1 MNKHE
6 SVKEFLG
13 KRDFS
18 SGIQDDMNN
27 MRDFFAAAA
36 LNGFLAHGAGPN
48 DRSYVIAAYDYAE
61 MMMQERKARK

>member
-6 SVKEFLG
+6 SVKEFLA

-18 SGIQDDMNN
+18 SGIANDLTNL
-27 MRDFFAAAA
+27 RDFFAAAA

-61 MMMQERKARK
+61 MMLQERKGRA